1 MPPSSPL
8 SIDIRCGD
16 FPAGTLSSDVA
27 KWLVNYFV
35 DKTGHPI
42 ASVQEFPGKVG
53 RVTFGSGAENHKAW
67 FLCKGEIVI
76 NDVKCKIIPP
86 APPPPS
92 YRNVVVFQYP
102 YEMGNDIL
110 ANELSAFGNV
120 KDIRF
125 QKWTNIPHVCNISTS
140 SAKP

>member
-1 MPPSSPL
+1 MPSSSSL

-27 KWLVNYFV
+27 KWLVDFFV
-35 DKTGHPI
+35 AETGHPI
-42 ASVQEFPGKVG
+42 TSVQEFSGKVAL
-53 RVTFGSGAENHKAW
+53 VTFGPGGEAHKAW

-76 NDVKCKIIPP
+76 NDVKCQIIQP

-110 ANELSAFGNV
+110 VNELSAFGNV

-125 QKWTNIPHVCNISTS
+125 QKVD
-140 SAKP
+140 